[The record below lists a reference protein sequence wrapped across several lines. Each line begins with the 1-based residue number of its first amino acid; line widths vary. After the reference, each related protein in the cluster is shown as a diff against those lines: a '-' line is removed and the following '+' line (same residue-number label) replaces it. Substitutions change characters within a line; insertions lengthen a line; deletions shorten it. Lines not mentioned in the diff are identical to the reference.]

1 MIIRK
6 LSHPHWHR
14 TVNTIVTA
22 LVFIV
27 AGGMLLGRNL
37 NLVSDS
43 VFHIVVSWQML
54 LIVLGLSSL
63 IKRNLTA
70 GFVLLVIGIFFLI
83 PVLTGVEKEW
93 FRTYWPVI
101 FIIIGV
107 VLLFKRRNFK
117 HHFKHH
123 GDWKWDGCEHA
134 TSEELSSEDG
144 FVKAD
149 VSFGAARYI
158 VLDPVFRGADLDVSF
173 GSVTLDL
180 RKTSLE
186 ESQTRIDID
195 CSFGGVELFIPS
207 HWNVQVETDSTLSG
221 CEDKRHISQTIDYEH
236 KLIVKGDLTF
246 SGIEIKN

>member
-14 TVNTIVTA
+14 TVNTIVAA
-22 LVFIV
+22 LIFIV
-27 AGGMLLGRNL
+27 AGSMLLGRNL
-37 NLVSDS
+37 DLISDA
-43 VFHIVVSWQML
+43 VFRIVVSWQML
-54 LIVLGLSSL
+54 LIAFGLSSL

-70 GFVLLVIGIFFLI
+70 GFIFLVVGTFFLI
-83 PVLTGVEKEW
+83 PVITGVEGEW

-101 FIIIGV
+101 FIIIGI
-107 VLLFKRRNFK
+107 VLLFRRRK
-117 HHFKHH
+117 CKHH
-123 GDWKWDGCEHA
+123 GEWKWDGCEHA

-180 RKTSLE
+180 RKTTLE
-186 ESQTRIDID
+186 EPQTRIDID
-195 CSFGGVELFIPS
+195 CSFGGVELFIPA
-207 HWNVQVETDSTLSG
+207 HWNVQVEADSTLSG
-221 CEDKRHISQTIDYEH
+221 CEDKRHISQAVDYEH
-236 KLIVKGDLTF
+236 KLIIKGDLTF

>member
-6 LSHPHWHR
+6 LSHPHWRH
-14 TVNTIVTA
+14 TVNAIVTA

-37 NLVSDS
+37 GLVPGY

-63 IKRNLTA
+63 IKRNLTT
-70 GFVLLVIGIFFLI
+70 GFVLLAVGTFFLI
-83 PVLTGVEKEW
+83 PALTGVEKEW

-117 HHFKHH
+117 HHVEC
-123 GDWKWDGCEHA
+123 KWNNEHI

-144 FVKAD
+144 FVKTN
-149 VSFGAARYI
+149 VSFGSARYI
-158 VLDPVFRGADLDVSF
+158 VLDPVFRGADIDVSF

-180 RKTSLE
+180 RKTSLAE
-186 ESQTRIDID
+186 PQTYLDID
-195 CSFGGVELFIPS
+195 CAFSGVDLFIPS
-207 HWNVQVETDSTLSG
+207 HWNVQVETDSVLSE
-221 CEDKRHISQTIDYEH
+221 CKDKRHISQTIDYEH
-236 KLIVKGDLTF
+236 KLIVKGDLAF
-246 SGIEIKN
+246 SGIVIKN

>member
-14 TVNTIVTA
+14 TVNTIVAA
-22 LVFIV
+22 LIFIV
-27 AGGMLLGRNL
+27 AGSMLLGRNL
-37 NLVSDS
+37 DLVPDA
-43 VFHIVVSWQML
+43 VFRIVISWQML
-54 LIVLGLSSL
+54 LIVFGLSSL

-70 GFVLLVIGIFFLI
+70 GFIFLVVGTFFLI
-83 PVLTGVEKEW
+83 PAITGVEGEW

-107 VLLFKRRNFK
+107 VLLFKRRNFRR
-117 HHFKHH
+117 H
-123 GDWKWDGCEHA
+123 GGWRWDGCEHA

-158 VLDPVFRGADLDVSF
+158 VLDPVFKGADLDVSF
-173 GSVTLDL
+173 GSVALDL

-186 ESQTRIDID
+186 EPQTHIDID

-207 HWNVQVETDSTLSG
+207 HWNVQVEADSTLSG
-221 CEDKRHISQTIDYEH
+221 WEDKRHISQAVDYEH

>member
-37 NLVSDS
+37 NLVPESA
-43 VFHIVVSWQML
+43 FRIVVSWQML

-63 IKRNLTA
+63 IKRNLTS
-70 GFVLLVIGIFFLI
+70 GFVLLVIGTFFLI

-117 HHFKHH
+117 HH
-123 GDWKWDGCEHA
+123 GECKWNKYEHV

-149 VSFGAARYI
+149 VSFGSTKYI

-186 ESQTRIDID
+186 EPLTRIDID

-221 CEDKRHISQTIDYEH
+221 SEDKRHISQTIDYEH
-236 KLIVKGDLTF
+236 KLMIKGDLTF